1 MYIYYLFRY
10 MYAEDNILH
19 LACFLRFD
27 GEGSSHRDIIN
38 SSAKDQLACVALD
51 NPMPRSGF
59 GVRGGPHSPVVTHL
73 SILTTAAPPA
83 RDFLAFL
90 PLPS

>member
-19 LACFLRFD
+19 LACSFRFD

-38 SSAKDQLACVALD
+38 SSAKDQLELFRLC
-51 NPMPRSGF
+51 NPIPRSGF
-59 GVRGGPHSPVVTHL
+59 GVRVVPSTHL
-73 SILTTAAPPA
+73 SI
-83 RDFLAFL
+83 
-90 PLPS
+90 